1 MKKKQYLVLDQ
12 IIFKKEG
19 WSKSEFDEF
28 TDEFIELVENFNA
41 QAGGGSSLHTEEEID
56 EMFDE

>member
-19 WSKSEFDEF
+19 WSKLEYNEFL
-28 TDEFIELVENFNA
+28 DEFIELVENFKA
-41 QAGGGSSLHTEEEID
+41 QTGGGTSLHTEEEVD